1 MHRTRA
7 PVHRTFAPVHLC
19 TAPHPSHPAHLTHP
33 THLPFAYSIR
43 HVTRFTYASPVSE
56 SVMELRM
63 RPATDAFQRC
73 LQFDLQLQPRARVF
87 AYQDSLG
94 NWVHHFDL
102 PRRHAQLAITARA
115 HVQIDEPT
123 PLPAAL
129 EDRTWETVDRWVDE
143 GEHWDFRQPSRF
155 AEWTDALIAFAAD
168 LLGPSPR
175 HRDPL
180 SLVRQTTT
188 AIHEA
193 FEYAPKSTRVDSPID
208 EALAARHGVCKDFTH
223 IMLATLRRIGLPCRY
238 VSGYLAPDAAKS
250 ADSPMTIATHAW
262 VEVLL
267 PELGWIGVDPT
278 NGTAAGVRHIRVGI
292 GRDYADVPPT
302 RGIFKGGAASA
313 LSVSV
318 EISPSAVLPTL
329 DSAVSEVAWVVEV
342 PSVTADEP
350 ALKQMQQQQ

>member
-1 MHRTRA
+1 
-7 PVHRTFAPVHLC
+7 V
-19 TAPHPSHPAHLTHP
+19 PSS
-33 THLPFAYSIR
+33 YSIR

-63 RPATDAFQRC
+63 RPATDAVQRC

-102 PRRHAQLAITARA
+102 PRRHAQLSITARA
-115 HVQIDEPT
+115 HVQIDEPAL
-123 PLPAAL
+123 LPAAL
-129 EDRTWETVDRWVDE
+129 DRSSWDTVDQWVGE

-155 AEWTDALIAFAAD
+155 AEWTDALIAFAAEV
-168 LLGPSPR
+168 LGPSPR
-175 HRDPL
+175 DRDPL
-180 SLVRQTTT
+180 TLVRDTTR

-193 FEYAPKSTRVDSPID
+193 FEYAPKSTRVDSPIG
-208 EALAARHGVCKDFTH
+208 EALAARQGVCQDFTH
-223 IMLATLRRIGLPCRY
+223 VMLATLRRLPLPCRY
-238 VSGYLAPDAAKS
+238 VSGYLAPEDARS

-278 NGTAAGVRHIRVGI
+278 NGIEAGLRHIRVGI

-302 RGIFKGGAASA
+302 RGVFKGGASSTLAVA
-313 LSVSV
+313 V
-318 EISPSAVLPTL
+318 EVTQGAVLPTL
-329 DSAVSEVAWVVEV
+329 DPAVTEASWVAEAQAVA
-342 PSVTADEP
+342 ADD
-350 ALKQMQQQQ
+350 AAQKQTQQQQQQQQQ